1 MANQDP
7 DAPPASAALTQAEL
21 GDLCEVTTGELQAD
35 AARNRG
41 VDAARRSVGVEMP
54 RTPDGDLRSSKPA
67 GPRKARD
74 EQLEALRAENARVTE
89 AVKEL
94 AVEPTLVRGNCAG
107 PE

>member
-1 MANQDP
+1 
-7 DAPPASAALTQAEL
+7 
-21 GDLCEVTTGELQAD
+21 
-35 AARNRG
+35 
-41 VDAARRSVGVEMP
+41 MP